1 MSEPDTPALE
11 NLSCDPAAPAPSEFD
26 IQSPVSFSAS
36 VPGDLA
42 PAPLWSESDIQGMA
56 TSPGPVSF
64 SVSVPGDPA
73 EMLPSYLDNLDAF
86 DKKMET
92 LGMKRS
98 VTQFNTPANGNC
110 GPEGIYPN

>member
-1 MSEPDTPALE
+1 VILLVTMSYNDLIED
-11 NLSCDPAAPAPSEFD
+11 DPP
-26 IQSPVSFSAS
+26 
-36 VPGDLA
+36 LA
-42 PAPLWSESDIQGMA
+42 HDDYSDIQGMA
-56 TSPGPVSF
+56 PSPGPVSF
-64 SVSVPGDPA
+64 SVSVPGDLA

>member
-1 MSEPDTPALE
+1 M
-11 NLSCDPAAPAPSEFD
+11 SCDPAAPAPM
-26 IQSPVSFSAS
+26 
-36 VPGDLA
+36 
-42 PAPLWSESDIQGMA
+42 WSESDIQ
-56 TSPGPVSF
+56 SPTPVSF
-64 SVSVPGDPA
+64 SVSVPGDLA

>member
-1 MSEPDTPALE
+1 M
-11 NLSCDPAAPAPSEFD
+11 
-26 IQSPVSFSAS
+26 
-36 VPGDLA
+36 
-42 PAPLWSESDIQGMA
+42 WSESDIQ
-56 TSPGPVSF
+56 SPTPVSF
-64 SVSVPGDPA
+64 SVSVPGDPT